1 MSRKEEEK
9 VYLDKAGY
17 EQYLAEIEKLKED
30 LKQNS
35 FNKSSAHES
44 AVGDG
49 WHDNYAF
56 EEAKRQELMII
67 GSLEAK
73 LKGLSRI
80 VIIEKSGDE
89 DLIDLGDVVTVKMT
103 YAPDD
108 SEDFTFKLVGSH
120 APAYDGE
127 VREISV
133 NSPLGKSVYQKRVGT
148 NSEYE
153 VNSKKIG
160 ISILDRQKENTIGGK
175 TR

>member
-9 VYLDKAGY
+9 LYLDQAGY
-17 EQYLAEIEKLKED
+17 DQYLAEIEKLKED
-30 LKQNS
+30 LRQNS
-35 FNKSSAHES
+35 INKSSAHES

-67 GSLEAK
+67 ANIEAK
-73 LKGLSRI
+73 LRGLSKI
-80 VIIEKSGDE
+80 VIIEKNREE
-89 DLIDLGDVVTVKMT
+89 DLIDLGDIVTVKMT

-120 APAYDGE
+120 IPAFDSE

-133 NSPLGKSVYQKRVGT
+133 NSPLGKSVYQKRVGINT
-148 NSEYE
+148 EYE
-153 VNSKKIG
+153 VNSRKIA

-175 TR
+175 IR